1 MVLLSAAG
9 AAFMAGTQAT
19 ALLTDD
25 AILVAR
31 AHSLSAAAGERVQ
44 YAPCAAGGATQ
55 GHDLPRVHVAATPV
69 PGGGL
74 QGTSVT
80 ATLLFSPFAYRM
92 RSGMTATEL
101 SLSGARACP

>member
-31 AHSLSAAAGERVQ
+31 AHAMSASAGERVQ
-44 YAPCAAGGATQ
+44 YAPCAAGSAALGQ
-55 GHDLPRVHVAATPV
+55 DLPRVHVAATPV
-69 PGGGL
+69 PEGGL

-80 ATLLFSPFAYRM
+80 ATLLFSPFAYRT
-92 RSGMTATEL
+92 RSGMTAAEL